1 MGRHDVA
8 SGFSR
13 TGLLAVAG
21 CVVAASLVLS
31 AQPPR
36 CDACVW
42 GRYWPIPTTGCR
54 TSGVPCF
61 PETDSLPDG
70 PSLGVAFSGGGT
82 RSATMVL
89 GELRGLKKIGVL
101 DQVRYV
107 SAISGGGW
115 ASVPFVYTKSTLDSF
130 LGPFQVLTPDLP
142 DDKRLD
148 FLEHPVGELGL
159 AVVNSSFTAGSI
171 QEVAGDLASNF
182 SNQIGDQMWL
192 ALTSSINGAIR
203 REPDRVNKTYARLI
217 GKIFV
222 DPLIDP
228 GTDASKRLYS
238 WNSLTVED
246 TSLVSRG
253 QLGNDLVVTGPH
265 RPFLI
270 AGGTV
275 IVSRRDSGY
284 PLLMPI
290 EYTPMYVGIRH
301 RFSPRYGGVYVSPWM
316 YDTTQIGDARDDGAN
331 HLLSVRRDP
340 DRAFTLGDVV
350 GSTGAAPQLALVLG
364 TGVPASFRDRVQ
376 RFSEVFP
383 AFRHVTLNDGP
394 GRNVV
399 TEEIGHGDGG
409 FGDNLGIMPLLA
421 RGVKNILVFSNT
433 VTKLAENNDD
443 IKSLFFPIGPPDSGG
458 DKTANRVFW
467 CSDEREDGCT
477 PGETNTYYKTLM
489 DGLAARRDAG
499 KAQVFCAGPWKV
511 RANEHY
517 GVAAM
522 ESGVNIC
529 WFYTSTS
536 SAWEAT
542 LPAQFRD
549 MVHGVDK
556 TKYGKNF
563 DDFPWLKTFGQNK
576 THVIQLTAPQ
586 VNLLSNLTAWIVSD
600 EEQAIRR
607 TLLQG
612 R

>member
-1 MGRHDVA
+1 M
-8 SGFSR
+8 R
-13 TGLLAVAG
+13 TSAGVLAVAA
-21 CVVAASLVLS
+21 CVAAATLALS
-31 AQPPR
+31 AQPPQ
-36 CDACVW
+36 CDGCVW

-54 TSGVPCF
+54 KADVPCF
-61 PETDSLPDG
+61 PETDSLPEG

-82 RSATMVL
+82 RSATMAL
-89 GELRGLKKIGVL
+89 GQLRGLKKIGLL

-115 ASVPFVYTKSTLDSF
+115 ALVPFVYSKSSLDSF

-142 DDKRLD
+142 EDRRRE
-148 FLEHPVGELGL
+148 FLERPIGELGL
-159 AVVNSSFTAGSI
+159 AVVNSSLTAGGI
-171 QEVAGDLASNF
+171 QEVAGDLASTF

-192 ALTSSINGAIR
+192 ALTSSINGAVR

-217 GKIFV
+217 GRTFI

-228 GTDASKRLYS
+228 GTDASKRLFS

-253 QLGNDLVVTGPH
+253 QLGDDLVVAGPR

-270 AGGTV
+270 TGGTV

-301 RFSPRYGGVYVSPWM
+301 RFSPRYGGIYVSPWM
-316 YDTTQIGDARDDGAN
+316 YDTTQIGEVKDDGTN
-331 HLLSVRRDP
+331 HLLSVRRDQ
-340 DRAFTLGDVV
+340 DRSFTLADVA

-364 TGVPASFRDRVQ
+364 TFVPASFRERVQ

-383 AFRHVTLNDGP
+383 AFHHVTLNDGR

-458 DKTANRVFW
+458 NKTLNRVFW
-467 CSDEREDGCT
+467 CSDRKEDGCT
-477 PGETNTYYKTLM
+477 PGEADTHYKTLI
-489 DGLAARRDAG
+489 DGLVARREAG

-511 RANEHY
+511 RANDHY
-517 GVAAM
+517 GVAPM
-522 ESGVNIC
+522 EGVNVC
-529 WFYTSTS
+529 WFYTSS
-536 SAWEAT
+536 STGWEST
-542 LPAQFRD
+542 LPPQLLN
-549 MVHGVDK
+549 MVRGLDK
-556 TKYGKNF
+556 TKQGAHFEN
-563 DDFPWLKTFGQNK
+563 FPWLATFGQNK
-576 THVIQLTAPQ
+576 THVIQLTTPQ

-600 EEQAIRR
+600 EERAIRS
-607 TLLQG
+607 TLLASPA

>member
-1 MGRHDVA
+1 M
-8 SGFSR
+8 R
-13 TGLLAVAG
+13 TSAGVLAVAA
-21 CVVAASLVLS
+21 CVAAATLALS
-31 AQPPR
+31 AQPPQ
-36 CDACVW
+36 CDGCVW

-54 TSGVPCF
+54 KTDVPCF
-61 PETDSLPDG
+61 PETDSLPEG

-82 RSATMVL
+82 RSATMAL
-89 GELRGLKKIGVL
+89 GQLRGLKKIGLL

-115 ASVPFVYTKSTLDSF
+115 ALVPFVYSKSSLDSF

-142 DDKRLD
+142 EDRRRE
-148 FLEHPVGELGL
+148 FLERPIGELGL
-159 AVVNSSFTAGSI
+159 AVVNSSLTAGGI
-171 QEVAGDLASNF
+171 QEVAGDLASTF

-192 ALTSSINGAIR
+192 ALTSSINGAVR

-217 GKIFV
+217 GRTFI

-228 GTDASKRLYS
+228 GTDASKRLFS

-253 QLGNDLVVTGPH
+253 QLGDDLVVAGPR

-270 AGGTV
+270 TGGTV

-301 RFSPRYGGVYVSPWM
+301 RFSPRYGGIYVSPWM
-316 YDTTQIGDARDDGAN
+316 YDTTQIGEVKDDDTN
-331 HLLSVRRDP
+331 HLLSVRRDQN
-340 DRAFTLGDVV
+340 RSFTLADVA

-364 TGVPASFRDRVQ
+364 TFVPASFRERVQ

-383 AFRHVTLNDGP
+383 AFHHVTLSDGH

-458 DKTANRVFW
+458 NKTLNRVFW
-467 CSDEREDGCT
+467 CSDRKEDGCT
-477 PGETNTYYKTLM
+477 PGEADTHYKTLI
-489 DGLAARRDAG
+489 DGLVARREAG

-511 RANEHY
+511 RANDHY
-517 GVAAM
+517 GVAPM
-522 ESGVNIC
+522 EPGVNVC
-529 WFYTSTS
+529 WFYTSS
-536 SAWEAT
+536 STGWEST
-542 LPAQFRD
+542 LPPQLLN
-549 MVHGVDK
+549 MVRGLDK
-556 TKYGKNF
+556 TKQGAHFEN
-563 DDFPWLKTFGQNK
+563 FPWLATFGQNK
-576 THVIQLTAPQ
+576 THVIQLTTPQ

-600 EEQAIRR
+600 EERAIRS
-607 TLLQG
+607 TLLASPA

>member
-1 MGRHDVA
+1 M
-8 SGFSR
+8 R
-13 TGLLAVAG
+13 TLVRLLAVAA
-21 CVVAASLVLS
+21 CVAGATLVLS
-31 AQPPR
+31 AQPPQ
-36 CDACVW
+36 CDGCVW
-42 GRYWPIPTTGCR
+42 GRYWTIPTTGCR
-54 TSGVPCF
+54 TTGVPCF
-61 PETDSLPDG
+61 PETDSLPEG

-89 GELRGLKKIGVL
+89 GQLRGLKKIGLL

-115 ASVPFVYTKSTLDSF
+115 ASVPFVYTKSSLDSF

-142 DDKRLD
+142 EDKRRE
-148 FLEHPVGELGL
+148 FLAHPIGELGL
-159 AVVNSSFTAGSI
+159 AVVNSSLAAGSI
-171 QEVAGDLASNF
+171 QEVAGDLASTF

-192 ALTSSINGAIR
+192 ALTSSVNGAVR

-217 GKIFV
+217 GRTFI

-228 GTDASKRLYS
+228 GTDASKRLFS

-253 QLGNDLVVTGPH
+253 QLGDDLVVAGPH

-275 IVSRRDSGY
+275 IVSRRDSDY

-301 RFSPRYGGVYVSPWM
+301 RFSPRYGGIYVSPWM
-316 YDTTQIGDARDDGAN
+316 YDATQIGEVKDDGTN
-331 HLLSVRRDP
+331 HFLSVRRDK
-340 DRAFTLGDVV
+340 DRTFTLGDVV

-364 TGVPASFRDRVQ
+364 TFVPVSFRERVQ

-383 AFRHVTLNDGP
+383 AFHHLTINSGQ

-409 FGDNLGIMPLLA
+409 FGDNLGILPLLA

-443 IKSLFFPIGPPDSGG
+443 IKSLFFPIGPPDSSGN
-458 DKTANRVFW
+458 KTLNRVFW
-467 CSDEREDGCT
+467 CSDRKEDGCT
-477 PGETNTYYKTLM
+477 PGGSDTYYKTLI
-489 DGLAARRDAG
+489 DGLVARRDAG
-499 KAQVFCAGPWKV
+499 KAQVFCAGPWKI
-511 RANEHY
+511 RANDHY
-517 GVAAM
+517 GVAAI
-522 ESGVNIC
+522 ESGVNVC
-529 WFYTSTS
+529 WFYTSSS
-536 SAWEAT
+536 SAWEST
-542 LPAQFRD
+542 LPPQFLN
-549 MVHGVDK
+549 MVRGLDK
-556 TKYGKNF
+556 TREGQHFEN
-563 DDFPWLKTFGQNK
+563 FPWLATFGQNK
-576 THVIQLTAPQ
+576 THVIQLTTPQ

-600 EEQAIRR
+600 EEHAIRD
-607 TLLQG
+607 TLLAPPV